1 MKCNGGAEHH
11 RSVEL
16 HSDTTITVT
25 SYDVFISSSSSM
37 DLPLSLFL
45 STVFLSITFSS
56 LISKKILVPFSS
68 IFYIPLHSFFIF
80 SIWMEKWYGFSNI
93 YFFIWQNMAH
103 PPISFKSYKELMFLS
118 PFFLRSHFSIWN
130 WQVGQ
135 TIVIPLTVAIF
146 PFSVYFLQQEQNEML
161 HGWEISKGKF
171 GFMFSF
177 GLYVKCGLKP
187 VYKHAASSGVGNETR
202 PKFCAAYLNTFTL
215 KDIFD
220 HSSCAELRRLLPM
233 KTMSTKV
240 HYIGKKKK
248 KENVQVFLL
257 LILTVHDL
265 KSNLTCF
272 SPCGDL
278 S

>member
-1 MKCNGGAEHH
+1 MGVQ
-11 RSVEL
+11 S
-16 HSDTTITVT
+16 TTSLWNYTAIQQ
-25 SYDVFISSSSSM
+25 S
-37 DLPLSLFL
+37 LSLHMMSLFPAAVLWISL
-45 STVFLSITFSS
+45 SPSFSQQFFSLSITFSS

-146 PFSVYFLQQEQNEML
+146 PFSVYFLQQEKNEML

-248 KENVQVFLL
+248 RKKMFRFFY
-257 LILTVHDL
+257 
-265 KSNLTCF
+265 C
-272 SPCGDL
+272 
-278 S
+278 